1 MRRVRL
7 QIDEEDVVVAVGCLV
22 SSSSL
27 ATMIWR
33 KTEKLYLK
41 SAGRERGR
49 LLVFCLLLDV
59 PRDPFLSSSA
69 GSVSPLL
76 RLLL

>member
-1 MRRVRL
+1 VRRVRL
-7 QIDEEDVVVAVGCLV
+7 QIDEEDVVVAAGCLV

-27 ATMIWR
+27 ATTIWR
-33 KTEKLYLK
+33 KTEKLHLK
-41 SAGRERGR
+41 SAVRERGR
-49 LLVFCLLLDV
+49 LLVLRRLLDV
-59 PRDPFLSSSA
+59 PRDPFLPSSA